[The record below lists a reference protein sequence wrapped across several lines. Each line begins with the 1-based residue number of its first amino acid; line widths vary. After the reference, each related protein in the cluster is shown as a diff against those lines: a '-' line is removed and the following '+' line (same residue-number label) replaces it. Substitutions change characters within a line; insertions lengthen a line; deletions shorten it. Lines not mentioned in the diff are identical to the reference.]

1 MRRSIGRTVLQGA
14 VAAMVAVASLMA
26 GACGNDDNTTPTTPT
41 TPIIPVTTTETFSGD
56 LKVNGASTYVF
67 LVGSIGTVTI
77 QLTAIDPAGSPVFG
91 VSLGTWNG
99 TACQVVIANDAAALN
114 ATVTGN
120 VTAATS
126 LCARVYDAGKL
137 TDPLTYTITVV
148 HP

>member
-1 MRRSIGRTVLQGA
+1 M
-14 VAAMVAVASLMA
+14 M
-26 GACGNDDNTTPTTPT
+26 TTPPRQ
-41 TPIIPVTTTETFSGD
+41 PRQPRSYR
-56 LKVNGASTYVF
+56 KPS
-67 LVGSIGTVTI
+67 
-77 QLTAIDPAGSPVFG
+77 LTAIDPAGSPVFG

>member
-1 MRRSIGRTVLQGA
+1 MRRSIGRTVLRGA
-14 VAAMVAVASLMA
+14 MAAMVAVTSLMA
-26 GACGNDDNTTPTTPT
+26 GACGDDDNTTPTTPT
-41 TPIIPVTTTETFSGD
+41 TPIVSETVTETFSGD
-56 LKVNGASTYVF
+56 LKVNGAATHVF
-67 LVGSIGTVTI
+67 LVSRVGTVTI

>member
-1 MRRSIGRTVLQGA
+1 MRRSIGRTALRGA
-14 VAAMVAVASLMA
+14 MAAMVAVASLMA
-26 GACGNDDNTTPTTPT
+26 GACNNNDTTTPTVPT
-41 TPIIPVTTTETFSGD
+41 TPIIPVTTTETFSH
-56 LKVNGASTYVF
+56 VF
-67 LVGSIGTVTI
+67 LVSSLGTVTI

-126 LCARVYDAGKL
+126 LCARVYDVGKL
-137 TDPLTYTITVV
+137 TDPLTYTLTVV

>member
-1 MRRSIGRTVLQGA
+1 MRRSIGRTVLRGA
-14 VAAMVAVASLMA
+14 MAAMVAVASLMA
-26 GACGNDDNTTPTTPT
+26 GACGDDNNPTPTTPT
-41 TPIIPVTTTETFSGD
+41 TPIVSETVTETFSGD
-56 LKVNGASTYVF
+56 LKVNGAATHVF
-67 LVGSIGTVTI
+67 LVSRLGTVTI

>member
-1 MRRSIGRTVLQGA
+1 MRRSIGRTVRRGA
-14 VAAMVAVASLMA
+14 MAAMVAVASLMA
-26 GACGNDDNTTPTTPT
+26 GACGSDVTTPTVPT
-41 TPIIPVTTTETFSGD
+41 TPITPVTTTETFSGD
-56 LKVNGASTYVF
+56 LKVNGAATYVF
-67 LVGSIGTVTI
+67 LVTTTGTVTV

-99 TACQVVIANDAAALN
+99 TSCQIIIANDAAALN

>member
-1 MRRSIGRTVLQGA
+1 LT
-14 VAAMVAVASLMA
+14 
-26 GACGNDDNTTPTTPT
+26 
-41 TPIIPVTTTETFSGD
+41 
-56 LKVNGASTYVF
+56 VNGAATHVF
-67 LVGSIGTVTI
+67 LVSSLGTVTI

-91 VSLGTWNG
+91 LSLGTWNG